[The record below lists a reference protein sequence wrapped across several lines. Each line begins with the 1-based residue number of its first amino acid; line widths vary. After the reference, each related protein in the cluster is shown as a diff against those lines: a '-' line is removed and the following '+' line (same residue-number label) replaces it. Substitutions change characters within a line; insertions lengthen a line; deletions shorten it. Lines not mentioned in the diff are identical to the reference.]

1 MENDDLKNK
10 LDAVLSNPEMMQ
22 KVMGIVKSMRPE
34 SDLSDSER
42 YTDNEKSKSE
52 VPQNGPSGNSPTAD
66 SAVIAAGLQKLLGGN
81 GNRPADKKSDDPKI
95 ALLMALRPYLNPQR
109 QERIDKILKMLSM
122 SEIATLIKNIL

>member
-34 SDLSDSER
+34 SDISDSDR
-42 YTDNEKSKSE
+42 HTDNEKPKSE
-52 VPQNGPSGNSPTAD
+52 VPQNNPSGISPTAD
-66 SAVIAAGLQKLLGGN
+66 SAVIAAGLQKLLGGS
-81 GNRPADKKSDDPKI
+81 GSRPADKKSDDPKI

-122 SEIATLIKNIL
+122 SEIAALIKNIL